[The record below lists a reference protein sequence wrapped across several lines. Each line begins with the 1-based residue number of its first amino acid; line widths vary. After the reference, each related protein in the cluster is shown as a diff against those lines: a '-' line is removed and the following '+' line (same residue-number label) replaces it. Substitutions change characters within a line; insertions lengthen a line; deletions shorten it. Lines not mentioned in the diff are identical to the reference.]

1 MAESILTSI
10 TMAGGALNI
19 YYDTILLSKTE
30 VGTASYN
37 MPSGWK
43 VCIITSYNYDN
54 ISLVF
59 PFAVFNASFTIGRWY
74 CGICMNDS
82 GVFTNHTILIFD
94 NSTKYHFN
102 GDSRTYWSLIFAA

>member
-30 VGTASYN
+30 VGTAFYN

-43 VCIITSYNYDN
+43 VCIITSFQHDD

-59 PFAVFNASFTIGRWY
+59 PFAVFNASFTTNRWY
-74 CGICMNDS
+74 RGICMDNN
-82 GVFTNHTILIFD
+82 GVFTNRSILIFD

-102 GDSRTYWSLIFAA
+102 GDNGTDWSLIFAA

>member
-19 YYDTILLSKTE
+19 YYDTILESKSGN
-30 VGTASYN
+30 GTVN
-37 MPSGWK
+37 NNLPSGWK
-43 VCIITSYNYDN
+43 VCIITSYSYDN

-59 PFAVFNASFTIGRWY
+59 PFAVFNASFNTGRWY

-82 GVFTNHTILIFD
+82 GVFVNYAMLIF
-94 NSTKYHFN
+94 NSST
-102 GDSRTYWSLIFAA
+102 TYYFGGNSSTSWSLIIAA